1 MPPRYSHPMAE
12 LDVDALIARYR
23 ARADAVKERGLP
35 PVAGEER
42 KRFIEQAEL
51 DYLDFSLI
59 GSARWAV
66 EDHDLVLRIPLRPEG

>member
-1 MPPRYSHPMAE
+1 MAQ

-23 ARADAVKERGLP
+23 ERAAAVKERGLP

-42 KRFIEQAEL
+42 KRFIEQAEV

-59 GSARWAV
+59 GSARWTV
-66 EDHDLVLRIPLRPEG
+66 EDDDLVLRIPLQPNS